1 MRKSYLVSNPAG
13 LRHERPATACHRY
26 VTTYLKFLFR
36 KSSYYDSM
44 YLEIKTNQGNFRCHH
59 LAENWLCLSCKDVF
73 CSRFI
78 NKHMVNH
85 HQEIGHCLAL
95 SFSDLS
101 VWCFNYDAYMDVQ
114 MIRQL
119 WPIYEV
125 THLLKFEELTKLDEK
140 LKLTESLLESKNLEI
155 KKINDE
161 KKAALATQ
169 FAAEATL

>member
-1 MRKSYLVSNPAG
+1 MAAEDNSSTGTVSDPCVFLLNSYLWIHCASAQLILVIG
-13 LRHERPATACHRY
+13 
-26 VTTYLKFLFR
+26 VFLILSSS

-44 YLEIKTNQGNFRCHH
+44 YLEIKTNQ
-59 LAENWLCLSCKDVF
+59 DVF

-95 SFSDLS
+95 SFSYVNLSHDL
-101 VWCFNYDAYMDVQ
+101 NAY
-114 MIRQL
+114 QL
-119 WPIYEV
+119 
-125 THLLKFEELTKLDEK
+125 TEELTKLDEK